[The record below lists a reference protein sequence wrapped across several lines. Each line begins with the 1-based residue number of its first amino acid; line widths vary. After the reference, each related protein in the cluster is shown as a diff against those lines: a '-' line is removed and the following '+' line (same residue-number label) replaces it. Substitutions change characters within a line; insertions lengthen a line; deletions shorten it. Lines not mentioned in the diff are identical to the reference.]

1 MESATQSVPVSKAAL
16 WAGRI
21 ISVLVIL
28 FLVFDATIK
37 LMRIGPVLEAFA
49 KAGLSEGLAVPIGAL
64 LLICTLIY
72 AIPRTSILGAILLT
86 AYLGGATVT
95 SLRVGQPIYFPVIFG
110 VLVWAGLYL
119 RDLRLRK
126 LIPLN

>member
-1 MESATQSVPVSKAAL
+1 MELGTQVLPVSKTSF

-21 ISVLVIL
+21 ISILVIL
-28 FLVFDATIK
+28 FMLFDATIK

-49 KAGLSEGLAVPIGAL
+49 KAGLSESLAVPIGAL
-64 LLICTLIY
+64 LLICTLLY
-72 AIPRTSILGAILLT
+72 AIPRTAILGAILLT

-95 SLRVGQPIYFPVIFG
+95 SLRVGQPIYFPVVFGIF
-110 VLVWAGLYL
+110 VWAGLYL
-119 RDLRLRK
+119 RDLRVRR